1 VFLELSVN
9 RGSWVQ
15 GVGCI
20 QPKNPNWKKSH
31 GLKFLDVCLEGF
43 LLRVFHDIPFSWA
56 TCPGARGWSTGS
68 GSNRPGWYKNSFA
81 DASHYRCVR
90 RHPTPT
96 SPPEL
101 AARLLVQNKKRLDLA
116 PAVAYSH
123 SCWEVA
129 MSFSTYVFKCC
140 ALLCDERLPAHSFS
154 HIFSILW
161 AAGPGTTTKDAAA
174 PNNQATNLTT
184 DHAGKQRSKA
194 SNKNTTSKKEMM

>member
-1 VFLELSVN
+1 MFLELSVN

-15 GVGCI
+15 GEGCI
-20 QPKNPNWKKSH
+20 QPKNPNCKKNH
-31 GLKFLDVCLEGF
+31 GLKFLDVCLEGFYWF

-90 RHPTPT
+90 RHPTPA

-101 AARLLVQNKKRLDLA
+101 AARLLVQNKERLDLA

-140 ALLCDERLPAHSFS
+140 ALLMSGSLLIHFLYYLGSWARHNNYRRMHRHQTIKLP
-154 HIFSILW
+154 
-161 AAGPGTTTKDAAA
+161 T
-174 PNNQATNLTT
+174 
-184 DHAGKQRSKA
+184 
-194 SNKNTTSKKEMM
+194 